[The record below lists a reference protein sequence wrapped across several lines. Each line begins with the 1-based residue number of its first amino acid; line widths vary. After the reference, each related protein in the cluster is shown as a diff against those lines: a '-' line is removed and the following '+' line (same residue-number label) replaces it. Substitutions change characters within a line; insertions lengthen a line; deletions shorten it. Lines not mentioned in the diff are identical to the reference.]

1 MQRPATRA
9 SLRISIVIRHRRLSM
24 KRTQSP
30 HRSSFTLAA
39 LAALAIASGTAV
51 AKSELKGAAALD
63 HPCGK
68 VGVQQMGYLHTG
80 NIDAAN
86 RLSTPEMQQQWQAM
100 PAKDRAM
107 MADMAK
113 SMSPSSDQYAAD
125 IRKNGMLVVDGAKA
139 VLTVQTTHK
148 DANGSSTSTST
159 QNFHFDGK
167 QCLVSR

>member
-1 MQRPATRA
+1 
-9 SLRISIVIRHRRLSM
+9 M
-24 KRTQSP
+24 KRNDSP
-30 HRSSFTLAA
+30 HRSWFTLAA
-39 LAALAIASGTAV
+39 LAALAVASAS
-51 AKSELKGAAALD
+51 AAAAELKGAAALD

-68 VGVQQMGYLHTG
+68 VGVQQMGYLHAG

-113 SMSPSSDQYAAD
+113 SMSPSSEQYAAD
-125 IRKNGMLVVDGAKA
+125 IRKSGMLVVDGAKA

-159 QNFHFDGK
+159 QNFRYDGK

>member
-1 MQRPATRA
+1 MNRPQ
-9 SLRISIVIRHRRLSM
+9 SHHLSWIAWG
-24 KRTQSP
+24 
-30 HRSSFTLAA
+30 LVALVAGAA
-39 LAALAIASGTAV
+39 GPAG
-51 AKSELKGAAALD
+51 AKSEIKGAAVLD

-68 VGVQQMGYLHTG
+68 AGVQQMGYLHAG
-80 NIDAAN
+80 NVEAAN

-100 PAKDRAM
+100 PAKDRTM

-125 IRKNGMLVVDGAKA
+125 IRKNGMLVVDGTNA
-139 VLTVQTTHK
+139 VLTVRTTHK

-159 QNFHFDGK
+159 QNFRYDGK

>member
-1 MQRPATRA
+1 MKHTALHHRCWILLA
-9 SLRISIVIRHRRLSM
+9 SLFAAAAISG
-24 KRTQSP
+24 P
-30 HRSSFTLAA
+30 AA
-39 LAALAIASGTAV
+39 

-63 HPCGK
+63 HPCAK
-68 VGVQQMGYLHTG
+68 VGVQQMGYLHAG

-100 PAKDRAM
+100 PAKDRTM
-107 MADMAK
+107 MAEMAK
-113 SMSPSSDQYAAD
+113 SMSPSSDQYAAE
-125 IRKNGMLVVDGAKA
+125 IRKSGMLVVDGAKA

-159 QNFHFDGK
+159 QNFRFDGK

>member
-1 MQRPATRA
+1 
-9 SLRISIVIRHRRLSM
+9 M
-24 KRTQSP
+24 KRNNSP
-30 HRSSFTLAA
+30 HRSRLTLAA
-39 LAALAIASGTAV
+39 LVAMAVASGSA
-51 AKSELKGAAALD
+51 AARSELQGAAALD

-68 VGVQQMGYLHTG
+68 VGVQQMGYLHAG

-113 SMSPSSDQYAAD
+113 SMSPSSDEYAAD
-125 IRKNGMLVVDGAKA
+125 IRKNGQLVVDGAKA
-139 VLTVQTTHK
+139 VLTVHTTHK
-148 DANGSSTSTST
+148 DANGSSASTST
-159 QNFHFDGK
+159 QNFRYDGK

>member
-1 MQRPATRA
+1 MERTA
-9 SLRISIVIRHRRLSM
+9 SPYLPW
-24 KRTQSP
+24 T
-30 HRSSFTLAA
+30 A
-39 LAALAIASGTAV
+39 LAGLALAVAVAAPAS
-51 AKSELKGAAALD
+51 AKSELKGAAVLD

-68 VGVQQMGYLHTG
+68 AGVQQMGYLHAG
-80 NIDAAN
+80 NVEAAN
-86 RLSTPEMQQQWQAM
+86 RLSTPEMQKQWQAM

-125 IRKNGMLVVDGAKA
+125 IRKNGTLVVDGASA

>member
-1 MQRPATRA
+1 
-9 SLRISIVIRHRRLSM
+9 M
-24 KRTQSP
+24 KRTNPP
-30 HRSSFTLAA
+30 HGSWSTLGLLVAVA
-39 LAALAIASGTAV
+39 VVSAPAI

-125 IRKNGMLVVDGAKA
+125 IRKSGMLVIDGAKA

-159 QNFHFDGK
+159 QNFRLDSK

>member
-1 MQRPATRA
+1 
-9 SLRISIVIRHRRLSM
+9 M

-125 IRKNGMLVVDGAKA
+125 IRKNGMLVVDGTRTRTAA
-139 VLTVQTTHK
+139 
-148 DANGSSTSTST
+148 ARRRRRRTSTST
-159 QNFHFDGK
+159 ASNAW
-167 QCLVSR
+167 